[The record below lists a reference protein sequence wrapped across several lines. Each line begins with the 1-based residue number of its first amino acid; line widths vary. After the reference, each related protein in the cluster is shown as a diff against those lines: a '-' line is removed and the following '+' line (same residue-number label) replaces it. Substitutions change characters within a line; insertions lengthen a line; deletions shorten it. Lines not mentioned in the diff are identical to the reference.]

1 MLMFQPP
8 RKIVEQPPRTAS
20 VTRGV
25 SLIHRAANI
34 ALLVLTTPANS
45 RPIHVRLRTVAAR
58 RYKMVANAEAL
69 IWKILTIAEEKFP
82 RFNSPELL

>member
-1 MLMFQPP
+1 VHGQRYAW
-8 RKIVEQPPRTAS
+8 RKPDSSRCGLRHAVARVA
-20 VTRGV
+20 RG
-25 SLIHRAANI
+25 NI